1 MAHTCTM
8 GSHVRLLHSSDVHL
22 GDAPRDCISR
32 RALQALVAAGN
43 RECVDVLLLA
53 GDIFDNSRVPDDLV
67 VWALAELSRFDG
79 TVVLLPG
86 NHDCLEEERSVYR
99 RPVFATR
106 PAHIQVLG
114 VPHETIELE
123 ALSLEIWGR
132 PIVVHD
138 RASRPLA
145 NVPRRG
151 SSRWRVLI
159 GHGHLESER
168 DAGQRSSPIQRDE
181 IAAADAE
188 YVALGHWD
196 YLTDVSTE
204 RVTAY
209 YSGAPYHGSDL
220 DFANLVTLGPG
231 RTCQVTRV
239 ALAEPVDDA

>member
-1 MAHTCTM
+1 M
-8 GSHVRLLHSSDVHL
+8 GCQVRLLHTSDVHL

-32 RALQALVAAGN
+32 RALQAVVAAGS
-43 RECVDVLLLA
+43 REGADVLLLA
-53 GDIFDNSRVPDDLV
+53 GDIFDSRVPDDLV
-67 VWALAELSRFDG
+67 VWVLGELSRFDG

-86 NHDCLEEERSVYR
+86 NHDRLEEERSVYR
-99 RPVFATR
+99 RPVFDRR
-106 PAHIQVLG
+106 PAHIHVLG

-123 ALSLEIWGR
+123 ELSLEIWGR

-145 NVPRRG
+145 NVPLRG
-151 SSRWRVLI
+151 RLCWRVLI

-168 DAGQRSSPIQRDE
+168 DVGERSSPIQREE
-181 IAAADAE
+181 IAEADAE

-209 YSGAPYHGSDL
+209 YSGAPHHGREL

-231 RTCQVTRV
+231 RSCQVRRV
-239 ALAEPVDDA
+239 ALAEPI